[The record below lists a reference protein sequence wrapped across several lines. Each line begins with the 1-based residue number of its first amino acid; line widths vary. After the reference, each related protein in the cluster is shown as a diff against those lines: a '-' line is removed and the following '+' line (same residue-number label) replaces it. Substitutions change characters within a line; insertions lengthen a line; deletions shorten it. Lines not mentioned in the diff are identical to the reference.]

1 MSVPF
6 TKATTSADFFKD
18 WKHSVKDDFQKN
30 GSPAASDPWVSEGP
44 EIRLDNEET
53 QVAALSHDNSLIAAA
68 VGQEVRVYDASTAQ
82 VLHTLRGHE
91 GHIARLEFHPAGRK
105 LVSGSSP
112 HGTMKERLVKVW
124 NLETVPQPPDL
135 NCDEAAE
142 IAAAAISP
150 ILLRRWSAEALESVN
165 LPLQTAIAKLITLAL
180 TGQEFLGELA
190 QYRSRVFSH
199 DGTSLLYLPTSNN
212 LAVVDVATMTER
224 FRSSGHGGTI
234 MWAETSPND
243 KVIATSS
250 FDKTVRIW
258 SMNSGE
264 TLHVLRGATGQ
275 SWGGA
280 FSPNGEFVAAGAG
293 DGMVRIWRVDTG
305 ELLHTLGGFQ
315 RWVRSVA
322 FSPDNLSLAAGGAA
336 GILRVFNVKS
346 GDCEQNW
353 QLDLGGHSASA
364 LFLEIRLVQYT
375 PRGDLFFTSPEGRI
389 YGYRASHNLKWEHL
403 GRSYGTMAASTDGS
417 KLLTTVGSSVD
428 I

>member
-1 MSVPF
+1 MQKISSSLQSSMSLHELRTRRRCVAPPSKF
-6 TKATTSADFFKD
+6 QFDFVVFLRSPLRVAVFK
-18 WKHSVKDDFQKN
+18 
-30 GSPAASDPWVSEGP
+30 
-44 EIRLDNEET
+44 
-53 QVAALSHDNSLIAAA
+53 
-68 VGQEVRVYDASTAQ
+68 
-82 VLHTLRGHE
+82 
-91 GHIARLEFHPAGRK
+91 HPA
-105 LVSGSSP
+105 
-112 HGTMKERLVKVW
+112 
-124 NLETVPQPPDL
+124 NLNSIFRVPAIVVTCLRRGVQYINRPQPPDL

-150 ILLRRWSAEALESVN
+150 ILLRRWSESVN
-165 LPLQTAIAKLITLAL
+165 LPLRTAIAKLITLAL

-305 ELLHTLGGFQ
+305 ELIHTLGGFQ

-428 I
+428 IWNID